1 MLKKSDAEPGFFAFG
16 VVFFTFMLV
25 ESCAGLRCS
34 SLSYYFIRR
43 LAITNKEEMLLA
55 KLTDKQKKKIIAE
68 SVNGSS
74 IRALA
79 SKYGVSTTTIQRV
92 LKSDT
97 ELTRKVAQ
105 KKAENT
111 ASILAFMDSKKND
124 VCALIDK
131 LLAAMADDDK
141 LAAATVNQLATAMG
155 IVIDKYTANEA
166 FKSSDTKAN
175 NLFEAITAAGKE
187 VDLSAIPELQS
198 ETASDASVVDETGIQ
213 E

>member
-1 MLKKSDAEPGFFAFG
+1 M
-16 VVFFTFMLV
+16 
-25 ESCAGLRCS
+25 
-34 SLSYYFIRR
+34 
-43 LAITNKEEMLLA
+43 A
-55 KLTDKQKKKIIAE
+55 KLTDKQRKKIIAE

-79 SKYGVSTTTIQRV
+79 AKYGVSTTTIQRV

-97 ELTRKVAQ
+97 ELTQKVAQ

-111 ASILAFMDSKKND
+111 VSILAFMDSKKND

-166 FKSSDTKAN
+166 FKSSDTKEN

-198 ETASDASVVDETGIQ
+198 ETASDTSVVDETGVQ

>member
-1 MLKKSDAEPGFFAFG
+1 MMKKSDEESGFFCVIG
-16 VVFFTFMLV
+16 T
-25 ESCAGLRCS
+25 SGIAGGALPGPPVPRS
-34 SLSYYFIRR
+34 VYSYSPR
-43 LAITNKEEMLLA
+43 LAPPTDGGRTNVA
-55 KLTDKQKKKIIAE
+55 KLTDKQRKKIIAE

-79 SKYGVSTTTIQRV
+79 AKYGVSTTTIQRT
-92 LKSDT
+92 LKSDND
-97 ELTRKVAQ
+97 LKQKVAQ

-124 VCALIDK
+124 VCGLIDK
-131 LLAAMADDDK
+131 LLTAMGDEDK

-166 FKSSDTKAN
+166 IKSSDAKETN
-175 NLFEAITAAGKE
+175 FFEAIHAAGKE

-198 ETASDASVVDETGIQ
+198 SAERDPLLVDETRTP

>member
-1 MLKKSDAEPGFFAFG
+1 
-16 VVFFTFMLV
+16 
-25 ESCAGLRCS
+25 
-34 SLSYYFIRR
+34 
-43 LAITNKEEMLLA
+43 LA

-97 ELTRKVAQ
+97 ELTQKVAQ

-111 ASILAFMDSKKND
+111 VSILAFMDSKKND

-166 FKSSDTKAN
+166 FKTSDTKEN

-198 ETASDASVVDETGIQ
+198 ETASDTSVVDETGVQ

>member
-1 MLKKSDAEPGFFAFG
+1 M
-16 VVFFTFMLV
+16 
-25 ESCAGLRCS
+25 
-34 SLSYYFIRR
+34 
-43 LAITNKEEMLLA
+43 A
-55 KLTDKQKKKIIAE
+55 KLTDKQRKKIIAE

-79 SKYGVSTTTIQRV
+79 AKYNVSTTTIQRV

-97 ELTRKVAQ
+97 ELTQKVAQ

-111 ASILAFMDSKKND
+111 VSILAFMDSKKND
-124 VCALIDK
+124 VCGLIDK
-131 LLAAMADDDK
+131 LLAAMGDEDK

-166 FKSSDTKAN
+166 IKPSDTKETN
-175 NLFEAITAAGKE
+175 FFEAIRSAGEE
-187 VDLSAIPELQS
+187 VDLSAIPEIQS
-198 ETASDASVVDETGIQ
+198 AAECDTVLVDETESQ

>member
-1 MLKKSDAEPGFFAFG
+1 M
-16 VVFFTFMLV
+16 
-25 ESCAGLRCS
+25 
-34 SLSYYFIRR
+34 
-43 LAITNKEEMLLA
+43 A
-55 KLTDKQKKKIIAE
+55 KLTDKQRKKIIAE

-79 SKYGVSTTTIQRV
+79 AKYGVSTTTIQRV

-97 ELTRKVAQ
+97 ELTQKVAQ

-111 ASILAFMDSKKND
+111 VSILAFMDSKKND

-166 FKSSDTKAN
+166 FKSSDTKEN

-198 ETASDASVVDETGIQ
+198 ETASDTSMVDETGVQ

>member
-1 MLKKSDAEPGFFAFG
+1 M
-16 VVFFTFMLV
+16 
-25 ESCAGLRCS
+25 
-34 SLSYYFIRR
+34 
-43 LAITNKEEMLLA
+43 A
-55 KLTDKQKKKIIAE
+55 KLTDKQRKKIIAE

-79 SKYGVSTTTIQRV
+79 AKYNVSTTTIQRV

-97 ELTRKVAQ
+97 ELTQKVAQ

-111 ASILAFMDSKKND
+111 VSILAFMDSKKND
-124 VCALIDK
+124 VCGLIDK
-131 LLAAMADDDK
+131 LLAAMADDEK
-141 LAAATVNQLATAMG
+141 LASATVNQLATAMG

-166 FKSSDTKAN
+166 IKPSDTKETN
-175 NLFEAITAAGKE
+175 FFEAIRSAGKE

-198 ETASDASVVDETGIQ
+198 SAERDTVLVDETGTP

>member
-1 MLKKSDAEPGFFAFG
+1 MILSEFFLDGA
-16 VVFFTFMLV
+16 
-25 ESCAGLRCS
+25 LRGPPVQCS
-34 SLSYYFIRR
+34 VYYYEWR
-43 LAITNKEEMLLA
+43 LATTNEGGTNVA
-55 KLTDKQKKKIIAE
+55 KLTDKQRKKIIAE
-68 SVNGSS
+68 SVNGS
-74 IRALA
+74 LA
-79 SKYGVSTTTIQRV
+79 AKYGVSTTTIQRV

-97 ELTRKVAQ
+97 TLTQKVAQ

-124 VCALIDK
+124 VCGLIDK
-131 LLAAMADDDK
+131 LLAAMGDEDK

-166 FKSSDTKAN
+166 IKSSDAKETN
-175 NLFEAITAAGKE
+175 FFEAIRAAGKE

-198 ETASDASVVDETGIQ
+198 SAECDPLLVDETGTS

>member
-1 MLKKSDAEPGFFAFG
+1 M
-16 VVFFTFMLV
+16 
-25 ESCAGLRCS
+25 
-34 SLSYYFIRR
+34 
-43 LAITNKEEMLLA
+43 A
-55 KLTDKQKKKIIAE
+55 KLTDKQRKKIIAE

-79 SKYGVSTTTIQRV
+79 AKYGVSTTTIQRV

-97 ELTRKVAQ
+97 ELTQKVAK

-111 ASILAFMDSKKND
+111 VSILAFMDSKKND

-166 FKSSDTKAN
+166 FKSSDTKEN

-198 ETASDASVVDETGIQ
+198 ETASDTSVVDETGVQ

>member
-1 MLKKSDAEPGFFAFG
+1 M
-16 VVFFTFMLV
+16 
-25 ESCAGLRCS
+25 
-34 SLSYYFIRR
+34 
-43 LAITNKEEMLLA
+43 A
-55 KLTDKQKKKIIAE
+55 KLTDKQRKKIIAE

-79 SKYGVSTTTIQRV
+79 AKYGVSTTTIQRV

-97 ELTRKVAQ
+97 ELTQKVVQ

-111 ASILAFMDSKKND
+111 VSILAFMDSKKND

-166 FKSSDTKAN
+166 FKSSDTKEN

-198 ETASDASVVDETGIQ
+198 ETASDTSVVDETGVQ

>member
-1 MLKKSDAEPGFFAFG
+1 MMKKSDEESGFFCVIETSGTADG
-16 VVFFTFMLV
+16 
-25 ESCAGLRCS
+25 ALRGPPVQCS
-34 SLSYYFIRR
+34 VYYYEWR
-43 LAITNKEEMLLA
+43 LATTNEGGTNVA
-55 KLTDKQKKKIIAE
+55 KLTDKQRKKIIAE

-79 SKYGVSTTTIQRV
+79 AKYGVSTTTIQRV

-97 ELTRKVAQ
+97 TLTQ
-105 KKAENT
+105 NT

-124 VCALIDK
+124 VCGLIDK
-131 LLAAMADDDK
+131 LLAAMGDEDK

-166 FKSSDTKAN
+166 IKSSDTKETN
-175 NLFEAITAAGKE
+175 FFEAIRAAGKE

-198 ETASDASVVDETGIQ
+198 SAECDPLLVDETGTS

>member
-1 MLKKSDAEPGFFAFG
+1 MMKKSDEESGFFCVIG
-16 VVFFTFMLV
+16 T
-25 ESCAGLRCS
+25 SGIAGGALRGPPVQCS
-34 SLSYYFIRR
+34 VYYYEWR
-43 LAITNKEEMLLA
+43 LATTNEGGTNVA
-55 KLTDKQKKKIIAE
+55 KLTDKQRKKIIAE

-79 SKYGVSTTTIQRV
+79 AKYGVSTTTIQRT
-92 LKSDT
+92 LKSDND
-97 ELTRKVAQ
+97 LKQKVAQ

-124 VCALIDK
+124 VCGLIDK
-131 LLAAMADDDK
+131 LLAAMGDEDK

-155 IVIDKYTANEA
+155 IVIDKYNEA
-166 FKSSDTKAN
+166 IKSSDTKETN
-175 NLFEAITAAGKE
+175 FFEAIHAAGKE

-198 ETASDASVVDETGIQ
+198 SAECDPLLVDETGTS

>member
-1 MLKKSDAEPGFFAFG
+1 M
-16 VVFFTFMLV
+16 
-25 ESCAGLRCS
+25 
-34 SLSYYFIRR
+34 
-43 LAITNKEEMLLA
+43 A

-97 ELTRKVAQ
+97 ELTQKVAQ

-111 ASILAFMDSKKND
+111 VSILAFMDSKKND
-124 VCALIDK
+124 ICALIDK

-166 FKSSDTKAN
+166 FKSSDTKEN

-198 ETASDASVVDETGIQ
+198 ETASDTFVVDETGVQ

>member
-1 MLKKSDAEPGFFAFG
+1 M
-16 VVFFTFMLV
+16 
-25 ESCAGLRCS
+25 
-34 SLSYYFIRR
+34 
-43 LAITNKEEMLLA
+43 A
-55 KLTDKQKKKIIAE
+55 KLTDKQRKKIIAE

-79 SKYGVSTTTIQRV
+79 AKYNVSTTTIQRV

-97 ELTRKVAQ
+97 ELTQKVAQ

-111 ASILAFMDSKKND
+111 VSILAFMDSKKND
-124 VCALIDK
+124 VCGLIDK
-131 LLAAMADDDK
+131 LLAAMADDEK
-141 LAAATVNQLATAMG
+141 LASATVNQLATAMG

-166 FKSSDTKAN
+166 IKPSDTKETN
-175 NLFEAITAAGKE
+175 FFEAIRSAGKG

-198 ETASDASVVDETGIQ
+198 SAERDTVLVDETGTP

>member
-1 MLKKSDAEPGFFAFG
+1 M
-16 VVFFTFMLV
+16 
-25 ESCAGLRCS
+25 
-34 SLSYYFIRR
+34 
-43 LAITNKEEMLLA
+43 A
-55 KLTDKQKKKIIAE
+55 KLTDKQRKKIIAE

-97 ELTRKVAQ
+97 ELTQKVAQ

-111 ASILAFMDSKKND
+111 VSILAFMDSKKND
-124 VCALIDK
+124 VCGLIDK
-131 LLAAMADDDK
+131 LLAAMADDEK

-166 FKSSDTKAN
+166 IKPSDTKETN
-175 NLFEAITAAGKE
+175 FFEAIRSAGRE

-198 ETASDASVVDETGIQ
+198 SAERDSVLVDETDSR

>member
-1 MLKKSDAEPGFFAFG
+1 M
-16 VVFFTFMLV
+16 
-25 ESCAGLRCS
+25 
-34 SLSYYFIRR
+34 
-43 LAITNKEEMLLA
+43 A
-55 KLTDKQKKKIIAE
+55 KLTDKQRKKIIAE

-79 SKYGVSTTTIQRV
+79 AKYNVSTTTIQRV

-97 ELTRKVAQ
+97 ELTQKVAQ

-111 ASILAFMDSKKND
+111 VSILAFMDSKKND
-124 VCALIDK
+124 VCGLIDK
-131 LLAAMADDDK
+131 LLAAMGDEDK

-166 FKSSDTKAN
+166 IKPSDTKETN
-175 NLFEAITAAGKE
+175 FFEAIRSAGEE
-187 VDLSAIPELQS
+187 VDLSAIPEIQS
-198 ETASDASVVDETGIQ
+198 AAERDAVLVDETESQ